1 MPSWAGFVQQSPSE
15 VFNLK
20 EPVSV
25 QAEEAL
31 GMARAFLL
39 TAAKAN
45 NALSAE
51 QIEQLQN
58 IDEQLRSSLS
68 ELDPFWIRW
77 GQFREQFKGRP

>member
-1 MPSWAGFVQQSPSE
+1 MK
-15 VFNLK
+15 VF
-20 EPVSV
+20 
-25 QAEEAL
+25 
-31 GMARAFLL
+31 RAFLL

-58 IDEQLRSSLS
+58 IDEQLRTSLN

-77 GQFREQFKGRP
+77 GQFREQLKGRA